1 MEYPELERQL
11 FKVQL
16 THPRG
21 DKDICKEND
30 KKWRAVLNRFLVDSI
45 TMQAINGDRVDCS
58 YRCLDQDFEDSG
70 SKFNLVDTAR
80 FAL

>member
-1 MEYPELERQL
+1 L

-30 KKWRAVLNRFLVDSI
+30 KKWRAVLNRFLVNSV
-45 TMQAINGDRVDCS
+45 TMQAINGDRVNCQFPV
-58 YRCLDQDFEDSG
+58 LG
-70 SKFNLVDTAR
+70 SR
-80 FAL
+80 FCRFGL